1 MLWEWDGDKE
11 HGGMATD
18 IDLPFKRMSKDE
30 VTCRWVGLEAEKLCR
45 KLINEFELEHH
56 RA

>member
-1 MLWEWDGDKE
+1 MLWRWDGDKE